1 MKSKFLITLLLT
13 FVLVLAACASNTSE
27 ENNENNGGLSTEVST
42 AVIPVTGDTATPEVT
57 SAPTEAMTATEATTA
72 TEAPTSAATQPSVG
86 FGTATA
92 VTVKVS
98 NQGTAPFLVDDQ
110 GRTLYIYAKD
120 TSGTS
125 ACTDTEC
132 TSEWPAVLVTG
143 TPSAGDGVDATLLG
157 TITRDDGQMQA
168 TYNNH
173 PLYYYSKDVN
183 PGDTNG
189 KGVDPDW
196 TLVSPTGDPIQ

>member
-1 MKSKFLITLLLT
+1 MKSKLLLT
-13 FVLVLAACASNTSE
+13 GLLTMVLVLAACAPAQTP
-27 ENNENNGGLSTEVST
+27 TAAPT
-42 AVIPVTGDTATPEVT
+42 AVIPVTGDTSTPEMT
-57 SAPTEAMTATEATTA
+57 TAPTEALTATEAPTSAATEATTA
-72 TEAPTSAATQPSVG
+72 TEAPTSAATEPSVG

-98 NQGTAPFLVDDQ
+98 NQGSAPFLVDDQ

-143 TPSAGDGVDATLLG
+143 TPTAGDGVDATLLG

-173 PLYYYSKDVN
+173 PLYYYSKDTN
-183 PGDTNG
+183 AGDTNG

-196 TLVSPTGDPIQ
+196 TLVSPTGDPIK

>member
-1 MKSKFLITLLLT
+1 MKSKFLVTLLLT
-13 FVLVLAACASNTSE
+13 FVLVLAACAPSQAEN
-27 ENNENNGGLSTEVST
+27 ENNENSGSIPTEISTSS
-42 AVIPVTGDTATPEVT
+42 IPVTGDTSTPEVT
-57 SAPTEAMTATEATTA
+57 TAPTEATTA
-72 TEAPTSAATQPSVG
+72 TEAPTQGATQPSGTLSTG

-92 VTVKVS
+92 LTVKVS
-98 NQGTAPFLVDDQ
+98 NQGSAPFLTDDQ

-120 TSGTS
+120 TGDTS
-125 ACTDTEC
+125 ACTDSEC

-143 TPSAGDGVDATLLG
+143 TPSAGDSVDATLLG

-168 TYNNH
+168 TYNKH
-173 PLYYYSKDVN
+173 PLYYFSKDVN

-189 KGVDPDW
+189 KGIDPDW